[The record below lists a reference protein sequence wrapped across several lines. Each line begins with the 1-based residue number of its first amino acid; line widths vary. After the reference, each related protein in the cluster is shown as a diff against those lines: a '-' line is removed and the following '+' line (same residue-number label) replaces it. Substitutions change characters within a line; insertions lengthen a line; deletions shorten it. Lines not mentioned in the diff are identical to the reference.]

1 MPTGAGT
8 RLADDMLAKMVD
20 KANRGNGANGA
31 ETVDDLL
38 DRFLA
43 TKRAPLPHHHPGIRV
58 PSETLGSARA
68 RQGAPVQAHGHAPGL
83 HVLKMTANG
92 NTRPPFGVLTP

>member
-1 MPTGAGT
+1 MKGTKQEIRPGVYRLRVYVGRRANGSPIQVTKTFRSPEAIKRGDKCPPGAGT

-20 KANRGNGANGA
+20 KANRGNGANGT

-43 TKRAPLPHHHPGIRV
+43 HRKGSPLPHHHPG
-58 PSETLGSARA
+58 L
-68 RQGAPVQAHGHAPGL
+68 
-83 HVLKMTANG
+83 
-92 NTRPPFGVLTP
+92 